1 MSLETLEYNHTHAQC
16 RMEDW
21 GGGDELKRQVMI
33 REKMTSV
40 NQTVNSCAARTVTNE
55 VLRLTLTEG
64 RLAQCPTIYCKLV
77 VQNKR
82 TCENHAVPVLSI
94 PLV

>member
-1 MSLETLEYNHTHAQC
+1 MSYRGLGE
-16 RMEDW
+16 
-21 GGGDELKRQVMI
+21 GGGELKRQVMI
-33 REKMTSV
+33 REEMTSV

-64 RLAQCPTIYCKLV
+64 RLAQCPTIHCKLV

-82 TCENHAVPVLSI
+82 TCENHAVPVVSI

>member
-1 MSLETLEYNHTHAQC
+1 MYNHTHAQC
-16 RMEDW
+16 RIEDW
-21 GGGDELKRQVMI
+21 GRGGGDELKRQVMI
-33 REKMTSV
+33 REEMTSV

-64 RLAQCPTIYCKLV
+64 RLAQCPTIHCKLV

-82 TCENHAVPVLSI
+82 TCENHAVPVVSI